1 MGMERLTREDFD
13 KWITPMEALA
23 ILRAAFGDDP
33 YTNPRETMLAA
44 LKAGVVLG
52 VAGRTSRH
60 NGRDVQEL
68 EPIPPKAWENI
79 RTSDDVWTTSH
90 TTYGE
95 RLTSR
100 AYGSTTVTVSAF
112 EVRFP
117 SDAVQDLV
125 PKSSMP
131 PVPPP
136 PTATWESLRSR
147 PRPAQQQVA
156 PKVTVPEPQKPK
168 GGAPRKV
175 WWDALWVEM
184 CMLVYRGDLK
194 PGESKQVDIENA
206 MADWV
211 SQQPETDASER
222 TIRDAARKL
231 FQAFSKEGKN

>member
-1 MGMERLTREDFD
+1 MERLTREDFD

-23 ILRAAFGDDP
+23 ILRAAFGADS
-33 YTNPRETMLAA
+33 YTNPRDTMLAA
-44 LKAGVVLG
+44 LTAGMVLG

-60 NGRDVQEL
+60 NGREKREL

-79 RTSDDVWTTSH
+79 RPSDDVWTTSH

-95 RLTSR
+95 QSTSR
-100 AYGSTTVTVSAF
+100 AYGHTTIAVSAF

-117 SDAVQDLV
+117 PDAVRKLV

-147 PRPAQQQVA
+147 PRPAPQETA
-156 PKVTVPEPQKPK
+156 PKPSIPEPPKSK
-168 GGAPRKV
+168 GGAPRKP

-184 CMLVYRGDLK
+184 CMLIYRGDLK

-211 SQQPETDASER
+211 SQQSEADASER
-222 TIRDAARKL
+222 TIRDAAKRL
-231 FQAFSKEGKN
+231 FEAFMKEGKN